1 MSIFYALIAK
11 FPDIVLSEYSEYK
24 GNFMQIIRIFLKK
37 IPQIS
42 QLLEISY
49 DNYILSSISDNN
61 LIFFCLTE
69 NLPSNLI
76 YFFLSDLKF
85 KIYEKYNQNE
95 ILKMSAYQLSSFNS
109 EINNVI
115 NYYMTSP
122 RFTLSGEEISDN
134 ILIDIIKR
142 DVEEFISRKNKVGL
156 IIMKNDNNDDINM
169 NNKNYLNNI
178 RLNFPSETQQRI
190 QMFIA
195 CLIIFFLIYIFY
207 II

>member
-1 MSIFYALIAK
+1 MSIVYALIAK

-95 ILKMSAYQLSSFNS
+95 ILKMSAYQLH
-109 EINNVI
+109 
-115 NYYMTSP
+115 
-122 RFTLSGEEISDN
+122 LL
-134 ILIDIIKR
+134 ILK
-142 DVEEFISRKNKVGL
+142 
-156 IIMKNDNNDDINM
+156 
-169 NNKNYLNNI
+169 
-178 RLNFPSETQQRI
+178 
-190 QMFIA
+190 
-195 CLIIFFLIYIFY
+195 
-207 II
+207 

>member
-1 MSIFYALIAK
+1 
-11 FPDIVLSEYSEYK
+11 
-24 GNFMQIIRIFLKK
+24 MQIIRIFLKK

-95 ILKMSAYQLSSFNS
+95 ILKMSAYQLTSFNS

-178 RLNFPSETQQRI
+178 RLYFPSETQQRI

>member
-95 ILKMSAYQLSSFNS
+95 ILKMTAYQLTSFNS

-142 DVEEFISRKNKVGL
+142 DIEEFISRKNKVGL

-178 RLNFPSETQQRI
+178 RLYFPSETQQRI